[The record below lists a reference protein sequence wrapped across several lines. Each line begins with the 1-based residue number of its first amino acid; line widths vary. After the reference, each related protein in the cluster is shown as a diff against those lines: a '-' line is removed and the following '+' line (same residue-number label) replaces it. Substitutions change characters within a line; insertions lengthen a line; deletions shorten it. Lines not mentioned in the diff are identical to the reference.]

1 MKWLGGV
8 RVAGATLITLCLAWC
23 CTSCSPAASRLSAS
37 SSVASATPG
46 KQLWASTLRD
56 AAEPVEAASPDGTRL
71 FVSGDTKV
79 GFETVAYSAATGAQ
93 LWARAYQPA
102 TYSNSTA
109 ITVSPDGARV
119 YVTSHAAQSGATI
132 AYDTR
137 TGKQLWASQSKLTAS
152 AASDLAVSPDGGTVY
167 VAGFGHKLP
176 FAVIAY
182 AAATGKQRWLR
193 SDTKAADA
201 VAVSV
206 AVSPASKTVYVTGSG
221 GSSVLTVAY
230 TSTGTMKWATRYKN
244 PYAGLYDAG
253 TQVVAG
259 PGGNIVYV
267 VGRAANKSGHYEIA
281 TFAYRAATGKQL
293 WLHSYHAAIGPS
305 MPLIAVTP
313 DGQTVIVTGALSNGR
328 TGYAALASYQ
338 AGTGET
344 HWTAKAPLLAGPTG
358 LVIDPHGNTVIIG
371 GRRIAAYSVAHGTVL
386 WTASYAARQFPTA
399 IALSGDGTRLFE
411 TGWNGRGITGGITT
425 VAYHT

>member
-1 MKWLGGV
+1 MKCLGGL

-23 CTSCSPAASRLSAS
+23 CTSCSPAVSRLSAS
-37 SSVASATPG
+37 SSVASVTPG

-56 AAEPVEAASPDGTRL
+56 AGTPVEAASPDGTRL
-71 FVSGDTKV
+71 FVSGQGKV

-102 TYSNSTA
+102 TYSNPTA

-119 YVTSHAAQSGATI
+119 YVTGDTAKGGATV

-137 TGKQLWASQSKLTAS
+137 TGKQLWARRATLTAY
-152 AASDLAVSPDGGTVY
+152 AASELAVSPDSATVY
-167 VAGFGHKLP
+167 VAGSGFG
-176 FAVIAY
+176 VIAY

-193 SDTKAADA
+193 SYTKATDA
-201 VAVSV
+201 WSV
-206 AVSPASKTVYVTGSG
+206 AVSADGKT
-221 GSSVLTVAY
+221 
-230 TSTGTMKWATRYKN
+230 
-244 PYAGLYDAG
+244 
-253 TQVVAG
+253 
-259 PGGNIVYV
+259 VYV
-267 VGRAANKSGHYEIA
+267 VGRAANKSGHHDIA

-293 WLHSYHAAIGPS
+293 WLHRYHAELGGSAPR
-305 MPLIAVTP
+305 IAVTP

-328 TGYAALASYQ
+328 TGYAALAAYHAS
-338 AGTGET
+338 TGET
-344 HWTAKAPLLAGPTG
+344 HWTAKAPLVAGPTG

-386 WTASYAARQFPTA
+386 WTASYPARRFPTA